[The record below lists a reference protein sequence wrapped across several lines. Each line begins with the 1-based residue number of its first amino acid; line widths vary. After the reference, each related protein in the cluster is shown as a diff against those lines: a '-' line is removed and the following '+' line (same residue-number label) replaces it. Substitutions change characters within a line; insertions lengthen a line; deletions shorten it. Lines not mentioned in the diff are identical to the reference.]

1 MILKQKRH
9 DDLTLSGNIKWL
21 KNTVIS
27 SDAARNFLKKL
38 ANELTFCFFHTS
50 NVIYLFLV
58 CENLF
63 KGRHILQSRNN
74 ALKGEQFIHPRFFN
88 LIAIRF
94 MTQFRIPIGIPMSF
108 RLNGYPDGRNSKLA
122 LRKSY
127 I

>member
-1 MILKQKRH
+1 M
-9 DDLTLSGNIKWL
+9 

-27 SDAARNFLKKL
+27 SDDARNFFKKASERINIL
-38 ANELTFCFFHTS
+38 FFHTS
-50 NVIYLFLV
+50 NIIYLFLV

-108 RLNGYPDGRNSKLA
+108 RLNGYPDGRNSKLT